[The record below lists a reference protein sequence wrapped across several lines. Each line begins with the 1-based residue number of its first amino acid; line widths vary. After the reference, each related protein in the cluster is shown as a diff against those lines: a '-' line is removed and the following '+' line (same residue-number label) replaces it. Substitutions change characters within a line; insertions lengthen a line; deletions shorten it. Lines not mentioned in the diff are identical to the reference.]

1 MQTRSRQ
8 SEEIPSNTGSDLSV
22 RRASDRLNMQ
32 DVMVKN
38 NSIASRSIV
47 GGVAMSRKRSYDT
60 DEFEAFKVESTRK
73 AAKVEKDHLAC
84 LNDFQ
89 VQIKKIKA
97 QHEYKVKTMA
107 REDDDFVK
115 QLNALHERTF
125 TAQHATIESQKSSI
139 EKMESVVKRYT
150 DMLNDTKSTNQL
162 LHNQNLELNEKLA
175 ASNMKSIKYAEANIK
190 YFTKS
195 VAVRDEL
202 NNLRYILE
210 VGEDPVRG
218 PAFCPVSRNSL
229 LRNDTVAV
237 FEGNCN
243 CNSMVKQS
251 VSGPCIKNFNDGSDV
266 RCLNCFSACDR
277 IVLST
282 VANATSTNSWRKIEK
297 LTGCGDFESVSHRNS
312 TILEQRLADQ
322 KAIDTK
328 NLRES
333 VKQLVS

>member
-1 MQTRSRQ
+1 
-8 SEEIPSNTGSDLSV
+8 
-22 RRASDRLNMQ
+22 MQ

-60 DEFEAFKVESTRK
+60 DGFEAFKVESTRK

-89 VQIKKIKA
+89 IQIKKIKA
-97 QHEYKVKTMA
+97 QHAYKLETMV
-107 REDDDFVK
+107 REDSDYIKKITALNEKIHSD
-115 QLNALHERTF
+115 QLK
-125 TAQHATIESQKSSI
+125 TIEIQKSTI
-139 EKMESVVKRYT
+139 NKMESAHESAFKLKT
-150 DMLNDTKSTNQL
+150 DLFNEIKSTNNL
-162 LHNQNLELNEKLA
+162 LHNKNLELNEKLA
-175 ASNMKSIKYAEANIK
+175 SATMKSIKYVE
-190 YFTKS
+190 KS

-202 NNLRYILE
+202 DNLRYILE

-237 FEGNCN
+237 FEGDCN

-251 VSGPCIKNFNDGSDV
+251 VSGPCIDNFNDGSDV
-266 RCLNCFSACDR
+266 RCLNCFSACGR

-297 LTGCGDFESVSHRNS
+297 LTGCGDFESVSIRNS
-312 TILEQRLADQ
+312 TILEKRLADQ

-328 NLRES
+328 NIRDC
-333 VKQLVS
+333 VKQLMK